1 MAPFAQTAA
10 VSSSAGRMHVEGS
23 SMGAWMTDSA
33 SMCLPGGQLPVPH
46 PPVKC
51 PSFARNATHGM
62 VWSASRSGLRQGK
75 SSALHQAAQK
85 AGLWADRA
93 A

>member
-1 MAPFAQTAA
+1 MAPLAQTAA
-10 VSSSAGRMHVEGS
+10 VSSSAGRMHVEDS

-33 SMCLPGGQLPVPH
+33 SMCLPGGQVPVPH
-46 PPVKC
+46 PHVKC
-51 PSFARNATHGM
+51 PTFAFKRSMAEF
-62 VWSASRSGLRQGK
+62 WSASRSGVRQGK